1 MLKALLISL
10 AALVTFDAVAWQSRF
25 RSALVSDVVIAAAQ
39 IEALDWD
46 WG

>member
-10 AALVTFDAVAWQSRF
+10 AVLVTFDAVAWQSRY
-25 RSALVSDVVIAAAQ
+25 RVALLGDVVLAASE
-39 IEALDWD
+39 IESLDWS